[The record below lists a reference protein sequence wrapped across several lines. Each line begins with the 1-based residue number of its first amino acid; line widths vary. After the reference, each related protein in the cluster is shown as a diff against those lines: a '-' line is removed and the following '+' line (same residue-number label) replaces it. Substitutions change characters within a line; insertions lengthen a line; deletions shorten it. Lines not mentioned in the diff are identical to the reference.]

1 MNLLENLERQS
12 KPLIILLGFL
22 LVFVVGICDFLSG
35 YEIAFSLFYV
45 IPISLVTWFTGR
57 SPGMIVSLVSAIVW
71 LWADAA
77 SGHPYSSL
85 FIPVWNSFIRLS
97 FFIIITLLLSKL
109 RRAMD
114 IERELARIDGLTG
127 AVNSRFFYELARME
141 IDRLKRYKHSFT
153 LAYLDLDNFK
163 IVNDQFGHATGDR
176 ALRVVVNF
184 IIKNVRKTDVLARLG
199 GDEFSLLLPETSQES
214 ARMIIL
220 KIQNGLLEEMK
231 KNHWPITFSI
241 GVLTCITAPPT
252 TDELVR
258 IADELMYS
266 VKYEG
271 KNAVKYSIYAG

>member
-114 IERELARIDGLTG
+114 IERELARIDSLTG